1 MNDVLSSTVPKQEAE
16 PEKTLTQLFTDMQHL
31 NELMRQDQVVI
42 DRLKAE
48 TDLLRVET
56 RAILA
61 RLGATL

>member
-1 MNDVLSSTVPKQEAE
+1 MFYRQLSRKWKPNKK
-16 PEKTLTQLFTDMQHL
+16 KTLAQLFAEMQHL

-56 RAILA
+56 RAILT